1 MDNGGPSVGALYAGA
16 GPEGRPADT
25 GMEMGREL
33 YGAELAARTRYTDP
47 LVGDLA
53 SAQPSGGMGTV
64 GSGQTQAPEYYN
76 YQPSLPVKYAVPSQA
91 KERMAARQAIRQA
104 AGGEEGTGLERG
116 VIRTDPISDEEVSYL
131 QAMKDQSELADFDRY
146 VNSLVDPR
154 KPGNLKWLM
163 EIYPEFVNRRLS
175 QVHTDYE
182 YALRNQLIDSWGIN
196 TFDDLHFKYLVDQ
209 NKIKGPHL
217 QTDLIDRAEGYS
229 AGYLSPFQFK
239 SIRMDGIRLPFASA
253 RMGRGAANENDW
265 TMPDGAAALS
275 VGRSDVALASTMYN
289 DRSNPAAQQTLQQAG
304 AMPIFGGN
312 AMVSQDPPAPEQ
324 LNPATS
330 GLANYSKLEIH
341 VSTRCTREA
350 RVRGDDGSDGD
361 GECMVPLL
369 RRGCRSSSSSLLRRV
384 PKRRVPRGRKH
395 PPLLPSH
402 PRPGRRVEQAFSSR
416 SISSRNRCRP
426 FLMSTVAEFLTE
438 KMNNMARCLT
448 NVRR

>member
-25 GMEMGREL
+25 GMNMGREL
-33 YGAELAARTRYTDP
+33 YDAELAARTRYTDP
-47 LVGDLA
+47 LVGDPS
-53 SAQPSGGMGTV
+53 SARPNTGI
-64 GSGQTQAPEYYN
+64 GSGQNDAPDYYN

-104 AGGEEGTGLERG
+104 AGSEAGIGTEKG

-217 QTDLIDRAEGYS
+217 QTDLTDRAAGYS

-239 SIRMDGIRLPFASA
+239 NIRMDGIRLPFASA
-253 RMGRGAANENDW
+253 RMGRGAANQNDW
-265 TMPDGAAALS
+265 TMSDFGAALGT
-275 VGRSDVALASTMYN
+275 GRSDVALASTMYN
-289 DRSNPAAQQTLQQAG
+289 DRASNDPNVQGRLAASGSGGFIGPFGPGQGGYAPPRSGAAQ
-304 AMPIFGGN
+304 
-312 AMVSQDPPAPEQ
+312 
-324 LNPATS
+324 
-330 GLANYSKLEIH
+330 
-341 VSTRCTREA
+341 A
-350 RVRGDDGSDGD
+350 RNDWAV
-361 GECMVPLL
+361 
-369 RRGCRSSSSSLLRRV
+369 
-384 PKRRVPRGRKH
+384 
-395 PPLLPSH
+395 
-402 PRPGRRVEQAFSSR
+402 
-416 SISSRNRCRP
+416 
-426 FLMSTVAEFLTE
+426 
-438 KMNNMARCLT
+438 
-448 NVRR
+448 

>member
-16 GPEGRPADT
+16 GPEGKPADT

-33 YGAELAARTRYTDP
+33 YGAELAARTRYTAP
-47 LVGDLA
+47 LVGDA
-53 SAQPSGGMGTV
+53 RSAQPNTLP
-64 GSGQTQAPEYYN
+64 GSDRTAAPEYYN

-104 AGGEEGTGLERG
+104 AGGEEGTGLQRG

-217 QTDLIDRAEGYS
+217 QGDLPDRSQGYS

-239 SIRMDGIRLPFASA
+239 NIRFDGVRLPFASA
-253 RMGRGAANENDW
+253 RFGRSAATDDDWKMPDIGAVLSRGRSDRALAASMYDDRNTAEDDGLARLTEAGTVMG
-265 TMPDGAAALS
+265 DGAARMFGAAGGDRGIRLTPRNDY
-275 VGRSDVALASTMYN
+275 GR
-289 DRSNPAAQQTLQQAG
+289 
-304 AMPIFGGN
+304 
-312 AMVSQDPPAPEQ
+312 
-324 LNPATS
+324 
-330 GLANYSKLEIH
+330 
-341 VSTRCTREA
+341 
-350 RVRGDDGSDGD
+350 
-361 GECMVPLL
+361 
-369 RRGCRSSSSSLLRRV
+369 
-384 PKRRVPRGRKH
+384 
-395 PPLLPSH
+395 
-402 PRPGRRVEQAFSSR
+402 
-416 SISSRNRCRP
+416 
-426 FLMSTVAEFLTE
+426 
-438 KMNNMARCLT
+438 
-448 NVRR
+448 